1 MRGMPD
7 LPTGTVTFLFTDI
20 EGSTRLL
27 QQLGEGYRA
36 MQERHHDIVRA
47 AIGEANGH
55 VVRTEGDSFFVAFR
69 SPLDA
74 VGAAV
79 ATQRALAE
87 SDWPHGEPLRVRM
100 GVHTGEGVAGGDDYI
115 GLDVHRTA
123 RVAAAGHGG
132 QILFSDATRG
142 LVDHALPQGV
152 TIRDLGTHRL
162 KDIEHPEHLYDL
174 VIDGLLAEFPPI
186 RTLQGPRTNLPPPRA
201 SLVGRDREVAE
212 IRDLLS
218 RARLVT
224 LVGPGGTGKTRLAL
238 SVAAEEIDRFDDGV
252 WLVGLGAV
260 TDPGVVP
267 STIAISLG
275 VREDPAANLVETLA
289 DSLRHRDLL
298 LVLDNIEQVIEAA
311 TMVDRLLDQ
320 APRLRIL
327 TTSRVPLHLSG
338 EHEYHVEPL
347 PVPPPERTGALTTLE
362 MCESVM
368 LFVERAG
375 AVRHGFR
382 LTEGNAAAIA
392 DIVRRVDGLPLA
404 IELAARRVK
413 MLTPQA
419 LLHRLELRLPL
430 LSGGARDLP
439 ERQQTLRGAIA
450 WSHDL
455 LDAEEQRLLAR
466 LAAFRG
472 GWTLESA
479 EAMCGPGLATDVL
492 DGLFSLVDQSL
503 VRQEQTW
510 DGDLRFQML
519 ETIHEFA
526 TERLRA
532 SGEEEQVR
540 RRHVQHL
547 CDLAEEAEP
556 HLMGEGQARWLQRLE
571 REHDNLR
578 AALDWAEVVGDANMA
593 LRMSAAI
600 WRFWQQRGH
609 LAEARARLER
619 IMALP
624 GAEVRGALRV
634 RALGALGG
642 IVYWQNHYEAM
653 RRPYEEAVEIAREVG
668 EPRLLAR
675 AVFDLSFVPMV
686 TAQDIERT
694 EQLLGEAL
702 ALAPEDDRVLQA
714 QIWTSL
720 SYLRAIEGSDPAAG
734 IEPIERA
741 VAIHRQVG
749 DRMLT
754 GEALMGLAGLRLLT
768 GEWEAAREQFREAV
782 TIFLEPHSPLML
794 TIAMFALSFLASRDG
809 DHEQA
814 ATLLGAWTRIKDEG
828 GGVPPTFLLAHFFGD
843 PEGEARRAL
852 GEEAYER
859 ARAEGYSM
867 SPDQARAYALDAA
880 APTA

>member
-1 MRGMPD
+1 MPD
-7 LPTGTVTFLFTDI
+7 LPTGTITFLFTDI

-36 MQERHHDIVRA
+36 VQECHHDIMRA
-47 AIGEANGH
+47 AIREANGH

-69 SPLDA
+69 RPLDA

-79 ATQRALAE
+79 AAQRALAE

-100 GVHTGEGVAGGDDYI
+100 GVHTGEGVAGGDDYL
-115 GLDVHRTA
+115 GLDVHRAA
-123 RVAAAGHGG
+123 RIAAAGHGG
-132 QILFSDATRG
+132 QVLISDAIRG
-142 LVDHALPQGV
+142 LVDHTLPQGV
-152 TIRDLGTHRL
+152 IIRDLGTHRL

-186 RTLQGPRTNLPPPRA
+186 RTLQGPRTNLPPPRT

-238 SVAAEEIDRFDDGV
+238 SVAAEEIDQFDDGV

-260 TDPGVVP
+260 TDSGVVP
-267 STIAISLG
+267 SKIAISLG

-289 DSLRHRDLL
+289 DRLRHRDLL

-347 PVPPPERTGALTTLE
+347 PLPRPERAGALTTLE
-362 MCESVM
+362 RCESVM

-392 DIVRRVDGLPLA
+392 EIVRRVDGLPLA

-413 MLTPQA
+413 LLTPQA
-419 LLHRLELRLPL
+419 LLHRLEQRLPL

-439 ERQQTLRGAIA
+439 ERQRTLRGAIA

-455 LDAEEQRLLAR
+455 LDAEEQRLFAR

-510 DGDLRFQML
+510 DGDLRFQLL

-532 SGEEEQVR
+532 SGEEEQVH
-540 RRHVQHL
+540 RRHAQHL
-547 CDLAEEAEP
+547 RDLAEEAEP
-556 HLMGEGQARWLQRLE
+556 HLMGEGQAEWLQRLE

-578 AALDWAEVVGDANMA
+578 AALDWAEAVGDADTA

-600 WRFWQQRGH
+600 WRFWQQHGH

-675 AVFDLSFVPMV
+675 ALFDLSFVPMV
-686 TAQDIERT
+686 TAQDFERT

-702 ALAPEDDRVLQA
+702 AVAPEDDRVLQA

-720 SYLRAIEGSDPAAG
+720 GYLRAVEGSDPAAG

-754 GEALMGLAGLRLLT
+754 GEALMGLAGLRMLI

-782 TIFLEPHSPLML
+782 TILLEPHRPLML
-794 TIAMFALSFLASRDG
+794 AIAMFALSFLATRDG

-814 ATLLGAWTRIKDEG
+814 ARLLGAWTRIKDEG

-843 PEGEARRAL
+843 PEGDARRAL
-852 GEEAYER
+852 GEEGYER

-867 SPDQARAYALDAA
+867 TPDQARAYALDAA
-880 APTA
+880 SPTA